1 MFVACGDIT
10 EVAVRDGKFIITA
23 PDKTVYALLSKGKRE
38 IERALSWQ
46 GLELNVVIEEK
57 VIVPDKF
64 EDDKKVL
71 SKIFSKKLT
80 TIE

>member
-23 PDKTVYALLSKGKRE
+23 PDKTVYALLSQGKRE

-57 VIVPDKF
+57 
-64 EDDKKVL
+64 
-71 SKIFSKKLT
+71 
-80 TIE
+80 